1 MSKKK
6 KNRKGRKAKDREER
20 DYQTP
25 ASSAP
30 SSSIPLLPQ
39 EDMASR
45 FIQLLE
51 RQMQAKDEQIRM
63 LDARLQDA
71 FDMQRALALIV
82 RESEQRT
89 GISSDVV
96 WDQVPEEDLTREH
109 HPKQEAAKASI
120 IKDHDAQD
128 SPAVPESQVVPDSP
142 AVPESPAVPN
152 EPDAQEPPNQTVPR
166 TFEDWL
172 GHLG

>member
-20 DYQTP
+20 DYQAP
-25 ASSAP
+25 ASSVQGV
-30 SSSIPLLPQ
+30 SIPLLPQ

-82 RESEQRT
+82 REFEQRT

-109 HPKQEAAKASI
+109 HPKQEAAKTSI
-120 IKDHDAQD
+120 VKDQD
-128 SPAVPESQVVPDSP
+128 
-142 AVPESPAVPN
+142 VPESPAVPN

>member
-20 DYQTP
+20 DYQAP
-25 ASSAP
+25 ASSVQGV
-30 SSSIPLLPQ
+30 SIPLLPQ

-82 RESEQRT
+82 REFEQRT

-109 HPKQEAAKASI
+109 HPKQEAKGEEEGRLLPK
-120 IKDHDAQD
+120 IKCVQLLGARTQ
-128 SPAVPESQVVPDSP
+128 SKME
-142 AVPESPAVPN
+142 
-152 EPDAQEPPNQTVPR
+152 QE
-166 TFEDWL
+166 
-172 GHLG
+172 

>member
-20 DYQTP
+20 DYQAP
-25 ASSAP
+25 ASSVLGV
-30 SSSIPLLPQ
+30 SIPLLPQ

-82 RESEQRT
+82 RE
-89 GISSDVV
+89 
-96 WDQVPEEDLTREH
+96 
-109 HPKQEAAKASI
+109 
-120 IKDHDAQD
+120 
-128 SPAVPESQVVPDSP
+128 
-142 AVPESPAVPN
+142 
-152 EPDAQEPPNQTVPR
+152 
-166 TFEDWL
+166 F
-172 GHLG
+172 